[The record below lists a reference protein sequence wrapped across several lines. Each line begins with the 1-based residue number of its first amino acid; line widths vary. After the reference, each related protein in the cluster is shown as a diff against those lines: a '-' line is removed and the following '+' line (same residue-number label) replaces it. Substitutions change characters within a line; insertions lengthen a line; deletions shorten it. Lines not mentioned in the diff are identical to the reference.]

1 MVHPAGLAERKP
13 DGRTEN
19 QKYSFFVFR
28 KEKDLSLENISSF
41 EKAAT
46 IWDNLR
52 LVWVSPLN

>member
-13 DGRTEN
+13 DERTEN

-52 LVWVSPLN
+52 LV